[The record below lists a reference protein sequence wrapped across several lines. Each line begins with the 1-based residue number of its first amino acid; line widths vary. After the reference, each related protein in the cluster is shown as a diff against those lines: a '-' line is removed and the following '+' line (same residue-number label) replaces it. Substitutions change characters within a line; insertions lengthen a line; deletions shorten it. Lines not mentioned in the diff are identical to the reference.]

1 MEININSNY
10 FPKLIANQ
18 LNTQKSTTYIKGRK
32 MRWERVK
39 FFNQD
44 IAKGLSFRF
53 YFSSWGRNVIAF
65 QLETVNYFWISL
77 GT

>member
-1 MEININSNY
+1 MESNIEFNY
-10 FPKLIANQ
+10 FSKLIANQ

-32 MRWERVK
+32 MRWERVR

-44 IAKGLSFRF
+44 IAKGLSFGF
-53 YFSSWGRNVIAF
+53 YFSSWGRNVIAS
-65 QLETVNYFWISL
+65 QQETMNYFWISL